1 MNKRLLLTLPLAAT
15 LILAGCNPSSTGDSG
30 NQAGEQNT
38 GDAGNTGGDSG
49 SGDSGNGGSNPGS
62 GSGTPQPLTVY
73 TDENWDA
80 STDTFED
87 LTFFKGGI
95 DMFAV
100 KRTAKVG
107 ADDYTTLT
115 GSELSKGLVTHREL
129 SVDQLSSSHVRTA
142 GFKFQHS
149 AANNSTNDILVVT
162 CTPGIWQNAMGPG
175 TSPNLIPATLT
186 FSLKSNPSET
196 QELSLTLSSEPTYK
210 NLVSCDA
217 MDVYDGASSPD
228 EVVVFIGGTQA
239 YVDTSSGTP
248 LISRRSAVTRL
259 VMDFDRDGELED
271 NDPVVG
277 PMVGGISHNTL
288 YVAGGA
294 DIQALSVV
302 SDTKALFLQR
312 AGVNNEL
319 IDVDFSGSNVLVG
332 STNNAFAGS
341 DGDMKISDMEAHIA
355 FGNIPR
361 VSLVSHDYTG
371 VVTVDYD
378 SMSPAFTKSTDAD
391 AQNCVDVIT
400 SDGQPNARL
409 WCHNSTDEGKLL
421 QFTY

>member
-1 MNKRLLLTLPLAAT
+1 MNKRLLLILPLAAT
-15 LILAGCNPSSTGDSG
+15 LVFAGCNPSSSDDSG
-30 NQAGEQNT
+30 NQTGGQNT
-38 GDAGNTGGDSG
+38 VDTGGSG
-49 SGDSGNGGSNPGS
+49 SGDSGNGGSNPGN
-62 GSGTPQPLTVY
+62 GSGTSQPLTVY

-80 STDTFED
+80 STDSFED

-95 DMFAV
+95 DLFAV

-115 GSELSKGLVTHREL
+115 GSELSKGLVTHREP
-129 SVDQLSSSHVRTA
+129 SVEQSSSHHVRTA

-149 AANNSTNDILVVT
+149 AANNSANDILVVT
-162 CTPGIWQNAMGPG
+162 CTPGIWRDATDPG
-175 TSPNLIPATLT
+175 TSPIVIPATLT

-217 MDVYDGASSPD
+217 MDVYDGAGSPD
-228 EVVVFIGGTQA
+228 EVVVFIGGKQA
-239 YVDTSSGTP
+239 VNSSGM
-248 LISRRSAVTRL
+248 LLVRSAVTRL

-271 NDPVVG
+271 NDPMIG

-294 DIQALSVV
+294 DVQALSVV
-302 SDTKALFLQR
+302 SDTKALFFQR

-319 IDVDFSGSNVLVG
+319 RDVDFSGSNILA
-332 STNNAFAGS
+332 SNTNNAYTGN

-378 SMSPAFTKSTDAD
+378 SMSPVFTKSTDAD

-400 SDGQPNARL
+400 SDSQPNARL